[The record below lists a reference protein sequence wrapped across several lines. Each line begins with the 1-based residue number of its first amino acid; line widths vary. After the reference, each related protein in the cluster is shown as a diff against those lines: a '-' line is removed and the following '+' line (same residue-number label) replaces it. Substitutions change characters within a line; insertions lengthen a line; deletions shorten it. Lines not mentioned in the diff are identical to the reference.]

1 MNEENISEQYQLK
14 NIDET
19 RNFIEEIKQNNLISK
34 KHKKICRVLSYIEH
48 LITLV
53 FTVSGCVSIS
63 GFAFLL
69 FWFVFL

>member
-1 MNEENISEQYQLK
+1 MNEENISEQYRLK

-53 FTVSGCVSIS
+53 FTVSGYVSIS

-69 FWFVFL
+69 F